1 MRKTWYVEITHV
13 DPGFALITGYVDT
26 PEGIADAYGVFLYLM
41 YDDTGL
47 PVNFVMLKS
56 EEADGVIA
64 IRREDV
70 SVVNIHPMT
79 ND

>member
-1 MRKTWYVEITHV
+1 MRKTWYVEIAHA
-13 DPGFALITGYVDT
+13 DPGFALITGYVDI
-26 PEGIADAYGVFLYLM
+26 PEGIEDAYGVFLYLM
-41 YDDTGL
+41 YDDTSL
-47 PVNFVMLKS
+47 PVNFVMLKN

-70 SVVNIHPMT
+70 SVVNIYPMT